1 MIAASLRARLR
12 LQPSFAPARLGRV
25 AHLEAPLYAAAQSHF
40 ATKRWEGNCP
50 LTPANDTYS
59 AELYG
64 ELAHATL
71 MEYDETAQDAPP
83 LFCAQR
89 RPSLLRCGF
98 GGRRFCPTSWLS
110 SGVWAEPCCSISA
123 SRHVSAVN
131 ADADRLLPVRDQS
144 TSPGRMYTPLTK
156 RHWAGRATCC
166 AGCSPRPTPRWAIW
180 SPRSRTRACGPT
192 PCESDAAADSVV
204 PSSCLS
210 SSLSSGLI
218 TRLEAR

>member
-1 MIAASLRARLR
+1 M
-12 LQPSFAPARLGRV
+12 GRV

-98 GGRRFCPTSWLS
+98 GGRRFCPTSYGQS
-110 SGVWAEPCCSISA
+110 SMS
-123 SRHVSAVN
+123 
-131 ADADRLLPVRDQS
+131 
-144 TSPGRMYTPLTK
+144 
-156 RHWAGRATCC
+156 
-166 AGCSPRPTPRWAIW
+166 
-180 SPRSRTRACGPT
+180 
-192 PCESDAAADSVV
+192 
-204 PSSCLS
+204 
-210 SSLSSGLI
+210 
-218 TRLEAR
+218 

>member
-1 MIAASLRARLR
+1 MSTPPLASDLDRCVTQSTAALATVICSR
-12 LQPSFAPARLGRV
+12 PGRV

-89 RPSLLRCGF
+89 RPSFLRLFVWGASVLPNKLAVV
-98 GGRRFCPTSWLS
+98 RRL
-110 SGVWAEPCCSISA
+110 G
-123 SRHVSAVN
+123 
-131 ADADRLLPVRDQS
+131 
-144 TSPGRMYTPLTK
+144 
-156 RHWAGRATCC
+156 
-166 AGCSPRPTPRWAIW
+166 
-180 SPRSRTRACGPT
+180 
-192 PCESDAAADSVV
+192 
-204 PSSCLS
+204 
-210 SSLSSGLI
+210 
-218 TRLEAR
+218 

>member
-110 SGVWAEPCCSISA
+110 SGVWAEPCCS
-123 SRHVSAVN
+123 V
-131 ADADRLLPVRDQS
+131 
-144 TSPGRMYTPLTK
+144 
-156 RHWAGRATCC
+156 C
-166 AGCSPRPTPRWAIW
+166 A
-180 SPRSRTRACGPT
+180 
-192 PCESDAAADSVV
+192 
-204 PSSCLS
+204 SCLCCQ
-210 SSLSSGLI
+210 
-218 TRLEAR
+218 R